1 MMAQMRVQDALQIL
15 KAKLAATEQEHQ
27 AELAEHKELREPI
40 DAQAEARA
48 LTAILDFLKNCKIAP
63 GDSLLRIFRR
73 YLRTVKHQSRHAEQ
87 PRMPHSRA
95 G

>member
-1 MMAQMRVQDALQIL
+1 MAQMRVQDALQIL

-27 AELAEHKELREPI
+27 TELAEREAFRPSV
-40 DAQAEARA
+40 DARAEARA
-48 LTAILDFLKNCKIAP
+48 LTAVLDFLQNCKIAP

-73 YLRTVKHQSRHAEQ
+73 YLHTAKHQAPAAEQ
-87 PRMPHSRA
+87 PRLPRSRA

>member
-1 MMAQMRVQDALQIL
+1 MAQMRAQDALHIL
-15 KAKLAATEQEHQ
+15 KTRLAAIEQEHS
-27 AELAEHKELREPI
+27 AELEDHEELREPI

-48 LTAILDFLKNCKIAP
+48 LTAVLDFLQNCRIAP

-73 YLRTVKHQSRHAEQ
+73 YLHAAKRQAPYSEHR
-87 PRMPHSRA
+87 PMWRSRA

>member
-1 MMAQMRVQDALQIL
+1 MAQMRVQDALQIL

-27 AELAEHKELREPI
+27 AELAGHEELREPI

-48 LTAILDFLKNCKIAP
+48 LTAILDFLQNCKIAP

-73 YLRTVKHQSRHAEQ
+73 HLHTVKHQSRHAER